1 MKRMIQ
7 IQMISVSN
15 PFISDQQQT
24 SVTVPRL
31 TQQLYNNT
39 VRPVK
44 ALSRDKAV
52 LVVCNARCIRL
63 P

>member
-15 PFISDQQQT
+15 PLISDQQQT

-31 TQQLYNNT
+31 TQQLYNNM

-44 ALSRDKAV
+44 ALSRDKPV
-52 LVVCNARCIRL
+52 LVA
-63 P
+63 

>member
-31 TQQLYNNT
+31 TQLLYNNM

-44 ALSRDKAV
+44 ALSRDKPV
-52 LVVCNARCIRL
+52 LVA
-63 P
+63 